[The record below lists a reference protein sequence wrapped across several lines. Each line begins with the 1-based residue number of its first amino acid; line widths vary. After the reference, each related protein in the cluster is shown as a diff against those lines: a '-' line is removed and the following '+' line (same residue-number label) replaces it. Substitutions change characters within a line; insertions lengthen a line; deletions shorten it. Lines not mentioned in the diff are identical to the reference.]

1 MIHQVDL
8 RAVLQA
14 VAVVLVNLKM
24 KVQMTVVKNHL
35 RHTKK
40 RKGIYM
46 NIVFDMIFILSSK

>member
-1 MIHQVDL
+1 MIHQVGL

-40 RKGIYM
+40 RKGTYM
-46 NIVFDMIFILSSK
+46 NILFAMIFILSSK